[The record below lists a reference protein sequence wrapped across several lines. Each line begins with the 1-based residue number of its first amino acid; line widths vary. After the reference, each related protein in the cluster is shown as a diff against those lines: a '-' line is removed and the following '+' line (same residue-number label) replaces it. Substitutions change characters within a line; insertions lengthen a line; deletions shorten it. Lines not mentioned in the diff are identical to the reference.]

1 MKNTTKNSISLIILG
16 IAMLSALQASAA
28 ASFDVQ
34 QIGRNVTRGDVIFG
48 TDITANAG
56 TETVLIDIEV
66 SNIGA
71 NPSTTST
78 TVSATLPSGAS
89 YVSDSVSGTVFPLD
103 NPYILGTLA
112 VNDSISIQYRLTIT
126 PGTTSVMT
134 LPVVTV

>member
-78 TVSATLPSGAS
+78 PASATLPSGAS
-89 YVSDSVSGTVFPLD
+89 HASASAKLFGGSCADAVSGCAISDSVSGTVFPLD
-103 NPYILGTLA
+103 NPY
-112 VNDSISIQYRLTIT
+112 
-126 PGTTSVMT
+126 
-134 LPVVTV
+134 